1 MEVSMTAAESPVEVI
16 LLDEDDLMH
25 PVEEASNFNESAYYN
40 FELPSS
46 SRISA
51 CRRCAI
57 RS

>member
-1 MEVSMTAAESPVEVI
+1 MAETDSPVELI
-16 LLDEDDLMH
+16 LLDDDDFMH